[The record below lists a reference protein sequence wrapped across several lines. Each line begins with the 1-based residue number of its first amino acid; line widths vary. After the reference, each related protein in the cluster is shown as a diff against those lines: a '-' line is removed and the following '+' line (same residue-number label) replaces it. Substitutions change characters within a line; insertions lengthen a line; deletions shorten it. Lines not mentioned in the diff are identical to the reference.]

1 MDYTSKDLS
10 EFEVIKHELV
20 SIKQQDERLMES
32 FLQIS
37 RLIQRAALPAPRLL
51 PDQAFI
57 CRHGHIN
64 CLGLYGNKED
74 SMNWR
79 LATPTNNLSKSLK
92 NLEEIISSLE
102 DMSIRE
108 SSDVS
113 CLGHDSD

>member
-1 MDYTSKDLS
+1 
-10 EFEVIKHELV
+10 
-20 SIKQQDERLMES
+20 MEN

-37 RLIQRAALPAPRLL
+37 RRIQRAASSPLPVPRLL

-79 LATPTNNLSKSLK
+79 LATPTEILSKSLK
-92 NLEEIISSLE
+92 NLEGTKKISYL
-102 DMSIRE
+102 
-108 SSDVS
+108 
-113 CLGHDSD
+113 LK